1 MDVLLFGATGMLG
14 QGTLR
19 ECLLDAGVSRVVTV
33 GRRATGQ
40 QHPKL
45 REIVVADVS
54 DLSAISSELAG
65 FDACFFT
72 LGVSSARMT
81 EERYSAITYDL
92 TVSIARTLLPLNP
105 AMTFVFVSG
114 MGTDSTERGR
124 VMWARVKGRAENAV
138 LAMGFRGAYVF
149 RPGAVI
155 PMHGITSA
163 TRLYRTLYTATK
175 PLFLLAKT
183 LFPKSVV
190 TTEQFGRA
198 MLAVARNGYPKPI
211 LEARD
216 IATVSAST
224 A

>member
-19 ECLLDAGVSRVVTV
+19 ECLLDPGVSRVVTV

-45 REIVVADVS
+45 REIVVPDVA
-54 DLSAISSELAG
+54 DLSSVSAELAG

-81 EERYSAITYDL
+81 EARYSVVTYDL

-138 LAMGFRGAYVF
+138 LAMGFRAAYIF
-149 RPGAVI
+149 RPGVVI

-163 TRLYRTLYTATK
+163 TRWYRALYAAAK

-183 LFPKSVV
+183 LFPKSVI

-216 IATVSAST
+216 IAAVSSPPT
-224 A
+224 